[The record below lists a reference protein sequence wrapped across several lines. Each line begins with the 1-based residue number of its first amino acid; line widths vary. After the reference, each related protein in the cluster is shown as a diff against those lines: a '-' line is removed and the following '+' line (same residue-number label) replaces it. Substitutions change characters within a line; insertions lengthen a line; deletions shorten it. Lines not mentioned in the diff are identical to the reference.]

1 MFGSF
6 WDIGWVDTRVK
17 RFPFPLSFLDIA
29 RVVSNFRKCVLWGF
43 LPILRVMC
51 GWYTDQHLEKIELSF
66 FPLGFPTS
74 FDPYALVGSYGGKI
88 FILSTARHP

>member
-29 RVVSNFRKCVLWGF
+29 RVVSNFRKCVLWGVLTYF
-43 LPILRVMC
+43 ESDV
-51 GWYTDQHLEKIELSF
+51 W
-66 FPLGFPTS
+66 
-74 FDPYALVGSYGGKI
+74 LVHGSTFGKD
-88 FILSTARHP
+88 